1 MGTSVALSLIPSAV
15 YIAAWIVAL
24 VFAVRMTRSSGGR
37 PEHFLR
43 IGVSLMLT
51 GAVIG
56 AVTEGISLWLVPH
69 LIDSGTSMRSI
80 AQIFGA
86 ISIVRA
92 CISLAGVILLVYA
105 FWIKFKAKQLN
116 ARAE

>member
-24 VFAVRMTRSSGGR
+24 AFAVRMTRSGGDR
-37 PEHFLR
+37 PEHLLL
-43 IGVSLMLT
+43 IGVSLMLA
-51 GAVIG
+51 GAIIG
-56 AVTEGISLWLVPH
+56 AVAESISLWLVPH
-69 LIDSGTSMRSI
+69 LIDSGTSMRTI
-80 AQIFGA
+80 ARMFGA